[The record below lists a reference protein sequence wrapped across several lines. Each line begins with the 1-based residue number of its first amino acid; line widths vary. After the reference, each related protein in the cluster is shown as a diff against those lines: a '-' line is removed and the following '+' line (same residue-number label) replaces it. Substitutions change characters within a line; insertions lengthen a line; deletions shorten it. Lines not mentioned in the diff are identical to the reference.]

1 MTGDARGPRPT
12 GAAKSAG
19 AAPTTGRPPAMT
31 GRPPA
36 PRTAGEMLG
45 MARAFLERKGAP
57 EGRLEAELL
66 VAHSLGLDRLGLFM
80 QLDRPVRGAEID
92 AARDLLVRRGRR
104 EPVAYITGK
113 REFYGR
119 DFRVGRGVLI
129 PRPETEQLV
138 DIARERARERAGALE
153 KDRSYHVLDIG
164 TGSGCIAVT
173 IALEVPNACVTA
185 VDISE
190 KAIAYTE
197 ANAELHEV
205 DVAVLCG
212 DGIGVASGAAPF
224 DLVVSNP
231 PYVDPADAPGLA
243 PEVREYEPEQALF
256 APEGDVD
263 HWVRRLLTD
272 SAGVLV
278 PGGLLLVELGAGQ
291 GARALALAREAGFEA
306 RLHED
311 LAGIER
317 VLEAR
322 RPG

>member
-1 MTGDARGPRPT
+1 
-12 GAAKSAG
+12 
-19 AAPTTGRPPAMT
+19 MT

-36 PRTAGEMLG
+36 PRTAGEMLA

-80 QLDRPVRGAEID
+80 QLDRPVGGAEID

-138 DIARERARERAGALE
+138 DIARERAGALAE
-153 KDRSYHVLDIG
+153 GRSYHVLDVG
-164 TGSGCIAVT
+164 TGTGCIAVT
-173 IALEVPNACVTA
+173 IALELPDACVTA

-205 DVAVLCG
+205 DVSVLRG

-263 HWVRRLLTD
+263 YWVRRLLAD
-272 SAGVLV
+272 AAGVLV

-322 RPG
+322 RAD